1 MLFGSAGWIFKN
13 MNIFAT
19 CEVNIDCL
27 FLTLWLSNPSMRV
40 QSQITRFW
48 VVSINIFLILMTTMD
63 HTPHCL
69 YWIPKFAWVIPQKN
83 CESISSSVGWV
94 PIFRLLNRHSQQLY
108 PFVCCPCWSLFV
120 DIPPIPLC
128 LDPHKPLTSPHL
140 PKFPSWVSQVA
151 FQSSKNHKNH
161 WTSHQITIFPRQMCH
176 WCQPMVTSTAATD
189 QECCSTWAVLRAV
202 AWPHMAR
209 RSQLDG
215 LPSGNFR
222 IN

>member
-1 MLFGSAGWIFKN
+1 MLFGSVGWIFKK

-19 CEVNIDCL
+19 CEVNFDCL

-48 VVSINIFLILMTTMD
+48 VVSINIFLILMITMD

-69 YWIPKFAWVIPQKN
+69 YWIPKFAWVIRQKN

-94 PIFRLLNRHSQQLY
+94 PICCLLNRHSQQLY

-128 LDPHKPLTSPHL
+128 LDPEKPLTSPHL
-140 PKFPSWVSQVA
+140 PKFPSWVSQIA
-151 FQSSKNHKNH
+151 FQS
-161 WTSHQITIFPRQMCH
+161 
-176 WCQPMVTSTAATD
+176 
-189 QECCSTWAVLRAV
+189 
-202 AWPHMAR
+202 
-209 RSQLDG
+209 
-215 LPSGNFR
+215 
-222 IN
+222 